1 MSDVWTVKRLLEWT
15 TQFLT
20 GKGIEKAWLDAD
32 LLLAHALGWK
42 RTELRTRYGEEAP
55 TEARQRY
62 RELVKQRSEGC
73 PVAYLIGRKEF
84 FLLDFEVSPA
94 VLIPRPDSEWL
105 VTEFLRLAKA
115 MQEPR
120 VLDIGTGSGCLA
132 IAAARQHPTARVTAI
147 DISSEA
153 LAVAARNAS
162 KQGVVERVTFLEGDL
177 FSPLTEGQRFHFILC
192 NPPYIT
198 HEEMASLA
206 PDVRNFEPRLA
217 LDGGP
222 DGLTVFSRLVE
233 QAHSYLEPGGHLLVE
248 IGCTQE
254 TAGREK
260 LAGHSEYEVGKTIN
274 DGAGHPRVL
283 CARRR

>member
-20 GKGIEKAWLDAD
+20 AKGIEKAWLDAD

-42 RTELRTRYGEEAP
+42 RTELRTRYDEEAP
-55 TEARQRY
+55 SEARQRY

-94 VLIPRPDSEWL
+94 VLIPRPDSEWI
-105 VTEFLRLAKA
+105 VTEFLRLARQV
-115 MQEPR
+115 QEPR

-132 IAAARQHPTARVTAI
+132 IAAARQHRTARVTAI
-147 DISSEA
+147 DISPEA
-153 LAVAARNAS
+153 LAVAARNAR
-162 KQGVVERVTFLEGDL
+162 KQEVADRVTFLEGDL
-177 FSPLTEGQRFHFILC
+177 FGPLIEGQRFHFILC

-198 HEEMASLA
+198 HEELATLA
-206 PDVRNFEPRLA
+206 PDVRNFEPHLA
-217 LDGGP
+217 LDGGA
-222 DGLTVFSRLVE
+222 DGLAVFSRLVE
-233 QAHSYLEPGGHLLVE
+233 QAHSFLEPGGHLLVE
-248 IGCTQE
+248 IGCAQE
-254 TAGREK
+254 KVGREK
-260 LAGHSEYEVGKTIN
+260 LAALSEYELGLTIH
-274 DGAGHPRVL
+274 DIAGHPRVL